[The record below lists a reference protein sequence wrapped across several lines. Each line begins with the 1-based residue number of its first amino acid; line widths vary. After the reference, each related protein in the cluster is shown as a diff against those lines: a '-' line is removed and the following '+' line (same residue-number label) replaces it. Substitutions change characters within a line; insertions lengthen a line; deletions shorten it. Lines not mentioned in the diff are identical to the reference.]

1 MVDKEKY
8 TKGQLV
14 RILVCAKEYTEE
26 GFALFGIGSGKN
38 HLEGILY
45 EKIDLLSYPSCNDF
59 FGKQTVV
66 RHGDLATV
74 LSFKGRPFQFH
85 TTSRWDCYDVYEI
98 LINGNVCQVFRY
110 NLEPIGFHLNYCPT
124 L

>member
-74 LSFKGRPFQFH
+74 LSFKGRPF
-85 TTSRWDCYDVYEI
+85 
-98 LINGNVCQVFRY
+98 
-110 NLEPIGFHLNYCPT
+110 
-124 L
+124 